1 MSLQADPSCQNLI
14 LTRRDLAI
22 IFQGKIM
29 AEREG
34 FEPSIPFWSMHAFQ
48 ACAFNHSAI
57 SPAGS
62 ETLAGRRVG
71 INLFPAGSGQTAG
84 QNQGRTGSD
93 GQNQIVHLIETTS
106 LILASSS
113 ASSREFRFRS
123 VSEVA
128 AEVTRRIQDTLD
140 LNVTVRSGF

>member
-48 ACAFNHSAI
+48 ACAFNHSAT
-57 SPAGS
+57 SPP
-62 ETLAGRRVG
+62 ETKLWPCIPLDAIFFNHPGKSVQSALNFCR
-71 INLFPAGSGQTAG
+71 INPAFRTSGCRMNAAFP
-84 QNQGRTGSD
+84 
-93 GQNQIVHLIETTS
+93 S
-106 LILASSS
+106 LM
-113 ASSREFRFRS
+113 E
-123 VSEVA
+123 
-128 AEVTRRIQDTLD
+128 RRIYPATLGE
-140 LNVTVRSGF
+140 VSVV